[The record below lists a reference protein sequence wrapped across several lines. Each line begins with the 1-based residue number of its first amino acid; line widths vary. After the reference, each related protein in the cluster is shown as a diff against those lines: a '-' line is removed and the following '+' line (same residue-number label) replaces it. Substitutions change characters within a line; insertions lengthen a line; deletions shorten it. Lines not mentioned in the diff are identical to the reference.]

1 MKMRTKIL
9 SLSVVLAIGFLS
21 CETSDVVSSLSSGEE
36 SVLKSTQIATSDIIV
51 ESVCEEADY
60 EAEFFTYSEKLL
72 REISRLTG
80 NHNGLVNTKK
90 LLHYKSGNGPDVAI
104 DTAETGYPITIT
116 LDYGDSTE
124 LRNGKVLSGIIT
136 IEITGDRN
144 TDGAKRTVTYSDF
157 TVDSV
162 GVAGTMTHL
171 FTGDNDSIRIISN
184 SGTLVFT
191 LPDGTTITRTS
202 EKIREWISGIDTP
215 LEHDDDVVQVTGKVE
230 TTTSAGESFS
240 KIISVALLKNN
251 SCKDYVQGVVQYI
264 QNGTTIAELNYG
276 DGECDGTAT
285 LTTSDGE
292 TVEIDLTG
300 DKPTAN
306 NSGNKH
312 KHSKGKN

>member
-1 MKMRTKIL
+1 MRTKIL
-9 SLSVVLAIGFLS
+9 SLSVILAMGLLS

-51 ESVCEEADY
+51 ERVCEEADY

-80 NHNGLVNTKK
+80 QHNGLVNTKK

-136 IEITGDRN
+136 VEITGDKN
-144 TDGAKRTVTYSDF
+144 TDGAKRVVTYNDF

-162 GVAGTMTHL
+162 SVAGTMTEL
-171 FTGDNDSIRIISN
+171 FTGDNDSTKIISTA
-184 SGTLVFT
+184 GTLVFT
-191 LPDGTTITRTS
+191 LADGSTITRTS
-202 EKIREWISGIDTP
+202 EKNREWLSGLDTP
-215 LEHDDDVVQVTGKVE
+215 LEHDDDVIQVTGKVE

-240 KIISVALLKNN
+240 KTISVALLKND
-251 SCKDYVQGVVQYI
+251 SCKDYVQGIVQYI
-264 QNGTTIAELNYG
+264 QNGTIIAELNYG
-276 DGECDGTAT
+276 DGECDGIAT

-292 TVEIDLTG
+292 TVEIDLSG
-300 DKPTAN
+300 DKPTVN
-306 NSGNKH
+306 NSNNHH
-312 KHSKGKN
+312 KHSKGKS

>member
-1 MKMRTKIL
+1 MRTKIL
-9 SLSVVLAIGFLS
+9 SLSVILAMGLLS

-51 ESVCEEADY
+51 ERVCEEADY

-80 NHNGLVNTKK
+80 QHNGLVNTKK

-124 LRNGKVLSGIIT
+124 LKNGKVLSGIIT
-136 IEITGDRN
+136 VEITGDKN
-144 TDGAKRTVTYSDF
+144 TDGAKRVVTYNDF

-162 GVAGTMTHL
+162 SVAGTMTEL
-171 FTGDNDSIRIISN
+171 FTGDNDSTKIISTA
-184 SGTLVFT
+184 GTLVFT
-191 LPDGTTITRTS
+191 LADGSTITRTS
-202 EKIREWISGIDTP
+202 EKNREWLSGLDTP
-215 LEHDDDVVQVTGKVE
+215 LEHDDDVIQVTGKVE

-240 KIISVALLKNN
+240 KTISVALLKND
-251 SCKDYVQGVVQYI
+251 SCKDYVQGIVQYI
-264 QNGTTIAELNYG
+264 QNGTIIAELNYG
-276 DGECDGTAT
+276 DGECDGIAT

-292 TVEIDLTG
+292 TVEIDLSG
-300 DKPTAN
+300 DKPTVN
-306 NSGNKH
+306 NSNNHH
-312 KHSKGKN
+312 KHSKGKS

>member
-1 MKMRTKIL
+1 MRTKIL
-9 SLSVVLAIGFLS
+9 SLSVILAMGLLS

-80 NHNGLVNTKK
+80 QHNGLVNTKK

-124 LRNGKVLSGIIT
+124 LKNGKVLSGIIT
-136 IEITGDRN
+136 VEITGDKN
-144 TDGAKRTVTYSDF
+144 TDGAKRVVTYNDF

-162 GVAGTMTHL
+162 SVAGTMTEL
-171 FTGDNDSIRIISN
+171 FTGDNDSTKIISTA
-184 SGTLVFT
+184 GTLVFT
-191 LPDGTTITRTS
+191 LADGSTITRTS
-202 EKIREWISGIDTP
+202 EKNREWLSGLDTP
-215 LEHDDDVVQVTGKVE
+215 LEHDDDVIQVTGKVE

-240 KIISVALLKNN
+240 KTISVALLKND
-251 SCKDYVQGVVQYI
+251 SCKDYVQGIVQYI
-264 QNGTTIAELNYG
+264 QNGTIIAELNYG
-276 DGECDGTAT
+276 DGECDGIAT

-292 TVEIDLTG
+292 TVEIDLSG
-300 DKPTAN
+300 DKPTVN
-306 NSGNKH
+306 NSNNHH
-312 KHSKGKN
+312 KHSKGKS

>member
-1 MKMRTKIL
+1 MKRRTKIL
-9 SLSVVLAIGFLS
+9 SLSVILAMGLLS

-80 NHNGLVNTKK
+80 QHNGLINTKK

-124 LRNGKVLSGIIT
+124 LKNGKVLSGIIT
-136 IEITGDRN
+136 IEITGDKN
-144 TDGAKRTVTYSDF
+144 TDGAKRVVTYNDF

-162 GVAGTMTHL
+162 SVAGTMTHL
-171 FTGDNDSIRIISN
+171 FTGDNDSTKIISTA
-184 SGTLVFT
+184 GTLVFT
-191 LPDGTTITRTS
+191 LADGTTITRTS
-202 EKIREWISGIDTP
+202 EKVREWLAGIETP
-215 LEHDDDVVQVTGKVE
+215 LEHDDDVIQVTGKVE

-240 KIISVALLKNN
+240 KTISVALLKND
-251 SCKDYVQGVVQYI
+251 SCKDYVQGIVQYI
-264 QNGTTIAELNYG
+264 QNGR
-276 DGECDGTAT
+276 
-285 LTTSDGE
+285 
-292 TVEIDLTG
+292 
-300 DKPTAN
+300 
-306 NSGNKH
+306 
-312 KHSKGKN
+312 

>member
-1 MKMRTKIL
+1 MRTKIL
-9 SLSVVLAIGFLS
+9 SLSVILAIGFFS
-21 CETSDVVSSLSSGEE
+21 CETSDVASSLSSGEE

-80 NHNGLVNTKK
+80 QHNGLVNTKK

-124 LRNGKVLSGIIT
+124 LKNGKVLSGIIT
-136 IEITGDRN
+136 VEITGDKN
-144 TDGAKRTVTYSDF
+144 TDGAKRVVTYNDF

-162 GVAGTMTHL
+162 SVAGTMTEL
-171 FTGDNDSIRIISN
+171 FTGDNDSTKIISTA
-184 SGTLVFT
+184 GTLVFT
-191 LPDGTTITRTS
+191 LADGSTITRTS
-202 EKIREWISGIDTP
+202 EKNREWLSGLDTP
-215 LEHDDDVVQVTGKVE
+215 LEHDDDVIQVTGKVE

-240 KIISVALLKNN
+240 KTISVALLKND
-251 SCKDYVQGVVQYI
+251 SCKDYVQGIVQYI
-264 QNGTTIAELNYG
+264 QNGTIIAELNYG
-276 DGECDGTAT
+276 DGECDGIAT

-292 TVEIDLTG
+292 TVEIDLSG
-300 DKPTAN
+300 DKPTVN
-306 NSGNKH
+306 NSSNHH
-312 KHSKGKN
+312 KHSKGKS

>member
-1 MKMRTKIL
+1 MRTKIL
-9 SLSVVLAIGFLS
+9 SLSVILAMGLLS

-80 NHNGLVNTKK
+80 QHNGLVNTKK

-124 LRNGKVLSGIIT
+124 LKNGKVLSGIIT
-136 IEITGDRN
+136 VEITGDKN
-144 TDGAKRTVTYSDF
+144 TDGAKRVVTYNDF

-162 GVAGTMTHL
+162 SVAGTMTEL
-171 FTGDNDSIRIISN
+171 FTGDNDSTKIISTA
-184 SGTLVFT
+184 GTLVFT
-191 LPDGTTITRTS
+191 LADGSTITRTS
-202 EKIREWISGIDTP
+202 EKNREWLSGLDTP
-215 LEHDDDVVQVTGKVE
+215 LEHDDDVIQVTGKVE

-240 KIISVALLKNN
+240 KTISVALLKND
-251 SCKDYVQGVVQYI
+251 SCKDYVQGIVQYI
-264 QNGTTIAELNYG
+264 QNGTIIAELNYG
-276 DGECDGTAT
+276 DGECDGIAT

-292 TVEIDLTG
+292 TVEIDLSG
-300 DKPTAN
+300 DKPTVN
-306 NSGNKH
+306 NSSNHH
-312 KHSKGKN
+312 KHSKGKS

>member
-1 MKMRTKIL
+1 MRTKIL
-9 SLSVVLAIGFLS
+9 SLSVILAMGLLS

-80 NHNGLVNTKK
+80 QHNGLVNTKK
-90 LLHYKSGNGPDVAI
+90 LLHYKSGKGPDVAI

-124 LRNGKVLSGIIT
+124 LKNGKVLSGIIT
-136 IEITGDRN
+136 VEITGDKN
-144 TDGAKRTVTYSDF
+144 TDGAKRVVTYNDF

-162 GVAGTMTHL
+162 SVAGTMTEL
-171 FTGDNDSIRIISN
+171 FTGDNDSTKIISTA
-184 SGTLVFT
+184 GTLVFT
-191 LPDGTTITRTS
+191 LADGSTITRTS
-202 EKIREWISGIDTP
+202 EKNREWLSGLDTP
-215 LEHDDDVVQVTGKVE
+215 LEHDDDVIQVTGKVE

-240 KIISVALLKNN
+240 KTISVALLKND
-251 SCKDYVQGVVQYI
+251 SCKDYVQGIVQYI
-264 QNGTTIAELNYG
+264 QNGTIIAELNYG
-276 DGECDGTAT
+276 DGECDGIAT

-292 TVEIDLTG
+292 TVEIDLSG
-300 DKPTAN
+300 DKPTVN
-306 NSGNKH
+306 NSSNHH
-312 KHSKGKN
+312 KHSKGKS

>member
-1 MKMRTKIL
+1 MRTKIL
-9 SLSVVLAIGFLS
+9 SLSVILAMGLFS
-21 CETSDVVSSLSSGEE
+21 CETSDDVSVLSSGDE
-36 SVLKSTQIATSDIIV
+36 SVLKSTEIATSDILV

-60 EAEFFTYSEKLL
+60 EAEFFTYSEKIL
-72 REISRLTG
+72 REISHLTG
-80 NHNGLVNTKK
+80 RHNGLINAKK
-90 LLHYKSGNGPDVAI
+90 LRHYNLGNCPDVAI

-124 LRNGKVLSGIIT
+124 LKNGKVLSGIII
-136 IEITGDRN
+136 IEITGDKN
-144 TDGAKRTVTYSDF
+144 TDGAKRTVTYNDF

-171 FTGDNDSIRIISN
+171 FTGDNDATRIVTI

-202 EKIREWISGIDTP
+202 EKVREWLAGIDTP
-215 LEHDDDVVQVTGKVE
+215 LEHDDDEIQVTGKVE

-240 KIISVALLKNN
+240 KVITVPLLKND

-264 QNGTTIAELNYG
+264 QNGTMLAELNYG
-276 DGECDGTAT
+276 DGECDGVAT

-292 TVEIDLTG
+292 TVEIDLNG

-306 NSGNKH
+306 NSNNGH
-312 KHSKGKN
+312 KRSKGKN

>member
-1 MKMRTKIL
+1 MRTKIL
-9 SLSVVLAIGFLS
+9 SLSVILAMGLLS

-51 ESVCEEADY
+51 ERVCEEADY

-80 NHNGLVNTKK
+80 QHNGLVNTKK

-124 LRNGKVLSGIIT
+124 LKNGKVLSGIIT
-136 IEITGDRN
+136 VEITGDKN
-144 TDGAKRTVTYSDF
+144 TDGAKRVVTYNDF

-162 GVAGTMTHL
+162 SVAGTMTEL
-171 FTGDNDSIRIISN
+171 FTGDNDSTKIISTA
-184 SGTLVFT
+184 GTLVFT
-191 LPDGTTITRTS
+191 LADGSTITRTS
-202 EKIREWISGIDTP
+202 EKNREWLSGLDTP
-215 LEHDDDVVQVTGKVE
+215 LEHDDDVIQVTGKVE

-240 KIISVALLKNN
+240 KTISVALLKND
-251 SCKDYVQGVVQYI
+251 SCKDYVQGIVQYI
-264 QNGTTIAELNYG
+264 QNGTMVAELNYG
-276 DGECDGTAT
+276 DGECDGIAT

-292 TVEIDLTG
+292 TVEIDLSG
-300 DKPTAN
+300 DKPTVN
-306 NSGNKH
+306 NSSNHH
-312 KHSKGKN
+312 KHSKGKS

>member
-1 MKMRTKIL
+1 MRTKIL
-9 SLSVVLAIGFLS
+9 SLSVILAMGLLS

-80 NHNGLVNTKK
+80 QHNGLVNTKK

-136 IEITGDRN
+136 IEITGDKN
-144 TDGAKRTVTYSDF
+144 TDGAKRVVTYNDF

-162 GVAGTMTHL
+162 SVAGTMTEL
-171 FTGDNDSIRIISN
+171 FTGDKDSTKIISTA
-184 SGTLVFT
+184 GTLVFT
-191 LPDGTTITRTS
+191 LADGSTITRTS
-202 EKIREWISGIDTP
+202 EKNREWLSGLDTP
-215 LEHDDDVVQVTGKVE
+215 LEHDDDVIQVTGKVE

-240 KIISVALLKNN
+240 KTISVALLKND
-251 SCKDYVQGVVQYI
+251 SCKDYVQGIVQYI
-264 QNGTTIAELNYG
+264 QNGTMVAELNYG
-276 DGECDGTAT
+276 DGECDGIAT

-292 TVEIDLTG
+292 TVEIDLSG
-300 DKPTAN
+300 DKPTVN
-306 NSGNKH
+306 NSSNHH
-312 KHSKGKN
+312 KHSKGKS